1 MKWVA
6 GSRGLTAFAGLA
18 LLLAGCEGD
27 VLDPGG
33 TDPTEPGTGAPH
45 SVSLTSEV
53 PPRVEPDQPITF
65 RVHARAQSGTLRE
78 VGVGARVTGA
88 GAATTVLLGSRS
100 VEGSSEVQETF
111 SLTYEELRALLPEG
125 FALRA
130 DRSFTLEPSAYA
142 IHSSG
147 SCVAA
152 VEPTL
157 QQLACTTG
165 GTVRLAAGGG
175 TPVAVQLVDGRT
187 VPLPSG
193 LTEIGDVLVHAASQR
208 LFVSNLAGHTVEVL
222 DLTDPAAGFAASG
235 IRVGSRPW
243 GMTLST
249 DGSAIFVANSGGT
262 NFSRVPLASRCRRS
276 SGSRFLAV
284 HALPAGLRP
293 KRGSALEHYNY
304 ADRPRHLAQDATL
317 DASCTRLGFE
327 LRRRR
332 SGRCGRWSSTPRTGA
347 WTARL
352 LFPEGLLVNTP
363 PAENRAVT
371 ASEKQRRHR
380 PRGQHAPGDGGEQRE
395 PLRDGSGD
403 RLRQPAGAAASLAGE
418 RPGHVRHRRAARRST
433 GVPPRPDLPVG
444 HRDLRGVRLEL
455 P

>member
-1 MKWVA
+1 MPRREWIGPDRGRKMKWVA

-45 SVSLTSEV
+45 SVSLTGEV

-262 NFSRVPLASRCRRS
+262 NFSRVPLARCRNS
-276 SGSRFLAV
+276 VSRFLAS
-284 HALPAGLRP
+284 RSTSWTSP
-293 KRGSALEHYNY
+293 KRGSALVLQLFRPPAPRYSGRLWTPPVLLGFDSGR
-304 ADRPRHLAQDATL
+304 ADRD
-317 DASCTRLGFE
+317 DSSCGAAHGNRCVDSSPALS
-327 LRRRR
+327 RR
-332 SGRCGRWSSTPRTGA
+332 
-347 WTARL
+347 
-352 LFPEGLLVNTP
+352 
-363 PAENRAVT
+363 
-371 ASEKQRRHR
+371 
-380 PRGQHAPGDGGEQRE
+380 APGEHSADRESRGFGLGEAC
-395 PLRDGSGD
+395 RDCK
-403 RLRQPAGAAASLAGE
+403 
-418 RPGHVRHRRAARRST
+418 
-433 GVPPRPDLPVG
+433 
-444 HRDLRGVRLEL
+444 RG
-455 P
+455 